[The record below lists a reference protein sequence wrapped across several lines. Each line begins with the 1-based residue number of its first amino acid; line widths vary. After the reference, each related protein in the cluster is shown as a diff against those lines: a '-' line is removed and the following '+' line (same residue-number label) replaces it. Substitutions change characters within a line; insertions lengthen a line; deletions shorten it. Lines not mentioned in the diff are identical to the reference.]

1 MGTAGASSAA
11 ARDPSGAERRPAP
24 GPLATAQR
32 DGGGREPRRRR
43 EAGSL
48 SGSTGRPPPPPP
60 HLRPL
65 RGTAGVGS
73 SGTEIRHGRLLPG
86 TREGGAAGA
95 RT

>member
-1 MGTAGASSAA
+1 MTL
-11 ARDPSGAERRPAP
+11 AERSAVRSQGLWPQRN
-24 GPLATAQR
+24 ATA
-32 DGGGREPRRRR
+32 GGREPRRRR

-65 RGTAGVGS
+65 RGTAGMGS